1 MDKLKLSDID
11 RLISLAINAKSE
23 HGVINDLENFK
34 KIITSDKNQKNRS
47 LTEDEVKKLCSN
59 ESIKRYMILLF
70 LAENI
75 VVEHLRLKYKPFK
88 GEVILISK
96 IWKEV
101 EEMLSKKLSLS
112 REINFYFKGRGGRNG
127 EDFKAFIAL
136 SKTFALII

>member
-47 LTEDEVKKLCSN
+47 
-59 ESIKRYMILLF
+59 LLF